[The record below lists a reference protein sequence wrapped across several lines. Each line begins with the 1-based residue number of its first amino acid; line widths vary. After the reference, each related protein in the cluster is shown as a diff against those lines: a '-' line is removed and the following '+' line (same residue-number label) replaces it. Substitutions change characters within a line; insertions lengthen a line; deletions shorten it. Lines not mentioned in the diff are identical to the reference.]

1 MYDDDRVTT
10 LKFTKTQKKHTMEKR
25 NYMKT
30 APILFYVSPSIET
43 HIKNAKTIDLME
55 GGKEHAQ
62 VVTTI
67 QTNSDINP
75 CDGDGKAIT
84 TPPADT
90 TPTTENTK
98 KKKKEKVKK
107 THEGNTAL
115 RKGKKRAG
123 DVPVQTDSEGAK
135 EMVGIYVDGEDT
147 NISNRWLELYK
158 ERDGPDRPVFLPEIK
173 KAKLR
178 AMFPIIYCINNKDIT
193 DDNNWAPCILIK
205 VRKDQYE
212 VLDVNGDLKVDEDI
226 EWEGDDGLSTTWT
239 MYHKY
244 PSTTFVDSFRTRLE
258 MAAEN
263 DKKDDEED
271 KIRESGKVGSSSGEE
286 SLGSS
291 DSLSTTDSSSDS
303 SSTTNSSDS
312 S

>member
-1 MYDDDRVTT
+1 
-10 LKFTKTQKKHTMEKR
+10 
-25 NYMKT
+25 MKT
-30 APILFYVSPSIET
+30 ATILFYVSPSIET
-43 HIKNAKTIDLME
+43 RIKNAKTIDLME

-62 VVTTI
+62 VVTI

-75 CDGDGKAIT
+75 CDGDGKATT

-90 TPTTENTK
+90 TPTTKNT
-98 KKKKEKVKK
+98 KKKEKVKK
-107 THEGNTAL
+107 THEANTAL
-115 RKGKKRAG
+115 RKGKKRVG

-158 ERDGPDRPVFLPEIK
+158 ERDGPDRPVSLPEIQ
-173 KAKLR
+173 KAKRR

-193 DDNNWAPCILIK
+193 DDDNWAPCILNK

-212 VLDVNGDLKVDEDI
+212 VMDVNGNLKVDKDI

-244 PSTTFVDSFRTRLE
+244 PSTTFVDSFCTRLE

-271 KIRESGKVGSSSGEE
+271 KKRESGKVDSSSGEE
-286 SLGSS
+286 SSGSS
-291 DSLSTTDSSSDS
+291 DSSSTTDSSSDS